1 MSELNWGSI
10 LDEQDES
17 GEGSYGAIPANT
29 YRVTVKDATPKV
41 ASTGSKMLN
50 LTLQVQGGP
59 YDNRLVWT
67 NIVFAVDNPTA
78 MKFTLRKL
86 AALGLTREWL
96 AEVNPGVD
104 LIASKLVGAVADA
117 NVEVRQWNGEDRNDV
132 KSFTRVTDAAPT
144 APKAATVPTPAPAPA
159 APVAKPAEPPMPP
172 TPAAA
177 PAAGGVP
184 LPESEVPF

>member
-10 LDEQDES
+10 LDEQDDS
-17 GEGSYGAIPANT
+17 SDGGYGAIPANT
-29 YRVTVKDATPKV
+29 YRVIVKDATPKV

-104 LIASKLVGAVADA
+104 LIAAKLVGAVADA

-132 KSFTRVTDAAPT
+132 KSFTRVTNAAPA
-144 APKAATVPTPAPAPA
+144 APKAATVPAP